1 MKRKLQVYFLVVVL
15 STLTSFSQ
23 VKITEVMSSSG
34 TGGTG
39 DWIEVTN
46 LGSTAVDITGWK
58 IDDNTY
64 NFTAAVELAGVT
76 SIPAGKSIVFIE
88 VPLTSTPTIDIPTF
102 KSFWGSSMN
111 TISVGSYTGSG
122 VGFSSTADGV
132 VLFNAL
138 GVEITSRVSFSAATA
153 GKSFYFSYNADGSP
167 VDNAVVSALGTIN
180 GTVSNQV
187 TIKSSSAI
195 GDIGSPGTAIVL
207 PLNANTINPSI
218 KPWRLEG
225 RTLKF
230 DVLPSQNVELYALT
244 GTKAASHAAAREIKL
259 ELKQGIY
266 ILKVDGKATKITI
279 R

>member
-1 MKRKLQVYFLVVVL
+1 MIRKLQVYFLVVLL
-15 STLTSFSQ
+15 STLTVFSQ
-23 VKITEVMSSSG
+23 VRITEVMSSSG
-34 TGGTG
+34 TGGTA

-46 LGSTAVDITGWK
+46 LGNSSVDITGWK

-64 NFTAAVELAGVT
+64 NFSAAVELTGVT
-76 SIPAGKSIVFIE
+76 TIPAGKSVVFIE
-88 VPLTSTPTIDIPTF
+88 SAVPTTDIPAF

-111 TISVGSYTGSG
+111 NISVGSYTGSG

-138 GVEITSRVSFSAATA
+138 GVEITSRVSFGAATA
-153 GKSFYFSYNADGSP
+153 GKSFYFSYNADGSI
-167 VDNAVVSALGTIN
+167 VDNAVISALGTIN

-187 TIKSSSAI
+187 TLKSSSII

-207 PLNANTINPSI
+207 PLNLNTINPSM